1 MKGRKT
7 GLAAGPNTRLLA
19 LCSLAVGA
27 IYAAG
32 YVYTEPSAHGV
43 ASAASVTG
51 ARASQG
57 PAATASGSSSS
68 ASSPASSSS
77 VHYKD
82 GTFNGNAA
90 NAYGTLSVSVTIAGG
105 KISSVQITSYSMHY
119 PQSFIDP
126 QLNQEVVTAQTYNV
140 MLVSGATAS
149 SYNFL
154 QAVYNALQSARG

>member
-1 MKGRKT
+1 M
-7 GLAAGPNTRLLA
+7 AAGPNARLLA

-51 ARASQG
+51 ARAAQG
-57 PAATASGSSSS
+57 PAATASGSSSGAS
-68 ASSPASSSS
+68 SSPASSSS

-126 QLNQEVVTAQTYNV
+126 QLNQEVVAAQTYNV